1 MADILTTLHANKRP
15 DLILYPQ
22 IKSDNIPAE
31 AISYDK
37 LDNDVIKL
45 LPIVIESTDNPT
57 KLLKYIMIDG
67 IIYEI

>member
-1 MADILTTLHANKRP
+1 MTEIITTLHANKRP

-22 IKSDNIPAE
+22 IKADNIPAK

-37 LDNDVIKL
+37 LDDDVIKL
-45 LPIVIESTDNPT
+45 LPKVIDSGDNPT
-57 KLLKYIMIDG
+57 TLLKYIMIDG

>member
-1 MADILTTLHANKRP
+1 MVDIITTLHANKRP
-15 DLILYPQ
+15 DLLLYPQ
-22 IKSDNIPAE
+22 IKADNIPVE

-37 LDNDVIKL
+37 LDVDVIKL

-57 KLLKYIMIDG
+57 ILLKYIMIDG

>member
-1 MADILTTLHANKRP
+1 MADIITTLHANKRP
-15 DLILYPQ
+15 DLLLYPQ
-22 IKSDNIPAE
+22 IKVDNIPAE

-37 LDNDVIKL
+37 LDDDVINL

-57 KLLKYIMIDG
+57 ILLKYIMIDG

>member
-1 MADILTTLHANKRP
+1 MTEIITTLHANKRP
-15 DLILYPQ
+15 DLLLYPQ
-22 IKSDNIPAE
+22 IKADNIPAE

-37 LDNDVIKL
+37 LDDDVIKS

-57 KLLKYIMIDG
+57 TLLKYIMIDG

>member
-1 MADILTTLHANKRP
+1 MIDIITTLHANKRP

-22 IKSDNIPAE
+22 IKADNIPAE

-37 LDNDVIKL
+37 LDNDVINL
-45 LPIVIESTDNPT
+45 LPIVIESTYNPT
-57 KLLKYIMIDG
+57 TLLKYIMIDG

>member
-1 MADILTTLHANKRP
+1 MADIITTLHANKRP
-15 DLILYPQ
+15 DLLLYPQ
-22 IKSDNIPAE
+22 IKAGNIPAE

-37 LDNDVIKL
+37 LDDDVINL

-57 KLLKYIMIDG
+57 ILLKYIMIDG

>member
-1 MADILTTLHANKRP
+1 MADIITTLHTNKIP
-15 DLILYPQ
+15 DLLLYPQ
-22 IKSDNIPAE
+22 IKAYNILAY

-37 LDNDVIKL
+37 LDDDVINL

-57 KLLKYIMIDG
+57 TLLKYIMIDG

>member
-1 MADILTTLHANKRP
+1 MTEIITTLHANKRN
-15 DLILYPQ
+15 DILLFPQ
-22 IKSDNIPAE
+22 IKADNIPAQ

-37 LDNDVIKL
+37 LDDDVIKL

-57 KLLKYIMIDG
+57 TLLKYIMIDG